1 MGKYSLRAVLDKEPA
16 AIAGAVQVILPVLV
30 LLNILSLDDKAMAGI
45 VLVVSTLLALFV
57 RNASTSKSEPV
68 LAADTVVKVAGTT
81 DSVVIAPS
89 PPGPTG
95 IEGGQG

>member
-1 MGKYSLRAVLDKEPA
+1 MYSLRAILDKEPA

-30 LLNILSLDDKAMAGI
+30 LLGVVSLDDKAMAGI

-57 RNASTSKSEPV
+57 RNASTPKAAPT
-68 LAADTVVKVAGTT
+68 LAADTVVKVAGTA
-81 DSVVIAPS
+81 DSVVIAAT

-95 IEGGQG
+95 IEGGVG